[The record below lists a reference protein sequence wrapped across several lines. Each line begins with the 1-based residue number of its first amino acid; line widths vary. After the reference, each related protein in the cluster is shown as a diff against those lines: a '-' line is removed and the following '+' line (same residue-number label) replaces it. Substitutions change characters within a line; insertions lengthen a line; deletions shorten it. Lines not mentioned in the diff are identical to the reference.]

1 MIAANDNGV
10 DNSHHSCNDDGDGNG
25 DGDDDYDHD
34 NNNRR
39 WQFEFVEREKSSTRC
54 GEKKHVPIHGFTLL
68 YHNLTTGIAASN

>member
-39 WQFEFVEREKSSTRC
+39 
-54 GEKKHVPIHGFTLL
+54 
-68 YHNLTTGIAASN
+68 